1 MKKVILLLMM
11 LVAMTTTVMS
21 ERKSP
26 NLSAHEVGSYE
37 DDSVIERTPIYLPI
51 KVFYE
56 TDTKVI
62 EVLCDN
68 DNICGEVYIYDQSGE
83 LEAYSPYMNI
93 SIQLYSS
100 GSHTII
106 IKGDGWVAEGVF

>member
-1 MKKVILLLMM
+1 MNMKRIFLMLFM
-11 LVAMTTTVMS
+11 ATAMYASVSAENRPIPMRVHESATKPV
-21 ERKSP
+21 RP
-26 NLSAHEVGSYE
+26 RAPLNLSIQVIF
-37 DDSVIERTPIYLPI
+37 DSNTNMVTI
-51 KVFYE
+51 
-56 TDTKVI
+56 
-62 EVLCDN
+62 LCDN